1 MGSYINNIK
10 RQLIK
15 ENDLGVEEPYFVEIA
30 VRDARQVQDI
40 VRGNTAFKDLVTYGT
55 NVYAT
60 DDLELIQDLVDVLTS
75 YDIEILNGITE
86 MSTTAGVPGFQT
98 PYAFGKVS
106 DKDIE
111 QLGYKKVKKP
121 AKQVN
126 ESSYKK
132 ISKQIFINE
141 IGYNEYKK
149 DPVASPKHKINQSIN
164 YINRGLKEIEKVVNQ
179 NVRLKQEMGIDSSIY
194 WKSSRE
200 NLAKISERLIRVS
213 KQLKELSL

>member
-1 MGSYINNIK
+1 MSTYINNIK
-10 RQLIK
+10 RQLLK
-15 ENDLGVEEPYFVEIA
+15 ENDLGVEEPYYVEVA
-30 VRDARQVQDI
+30 VRDARNAMNIIRD
-40 VRGNTAFKDLVTYGT
+40 NPAFRSLVTYGS

-60 DDLELIQDLVDVLTS
+60 DDIDLIQDVIETLES
-75 YDIEILNGITE
+75 HNIEITNSITE

-106 DKDIE
+106 DDDIE
-111 QLGYKKVKKP
+111 MLGYKKVKKP
-121 AKQVN
+121 AKHVH

-149 DPVASPKHKINQSIN
+149 DPVASPKQKINQSIN
-164 YINRGLKEIEKVVNQ
+164 YINKGLKEIEKVVNH

-200 NLAKISERLIRVS
+200 NLSKISERLIRVS

>member
-1 MGSYINNIK
+1 MSSYIDTIK

-15 ENDLGVEEPYFVEIA
+15 ENDLGVEEPYFVEIS
-30 VRDARQVQDI
+30 VRDARQAQDVI
-40 VRGNTAFKDLVTYGT
+40 QDNPAFKNLVTYGS

-60 DDLELIQDLVDVLTS
+60 DDLELIQDLVDVLES
-75 YDIEILNGITE
+75 YDIEILNSITE

-111 QLGYKKVKKP
+111 RLGYKKVKKP
-121 AKQVN
+121 AKRVN

-149 DPVASPKHKINQSIN
+149 DPVASPKQKINQSIN